1 VLLHRLVASALPAL
15 LGPFALL
22 TLATSPLAAQPPGR
36 TAVVDVRVLDQSG
49 GVVTEAEVLV
59 ARGSEASQAALAVEP
74 GRYVLSGL
82 LPGRYLITVAKA
94 GFAAISV
101 EAAAYVG
108 RTVTVP
114 VTLEPAALTDLVTVE
129 AVVPAGST
137 AYKLPATLHETPRS
151 LTIMDSAR
159 MRAQNLRSVP
169 EALAYV
175 PGMFVNSYRTEGYH
189 FYARGYRMG
198 PEDTRIDGFAGI
210 NAGGG
215 FGASL
220 FGVEQAVVLRGP
232 AGLLYGSAGSP
243 GGLIN
248 LVTKKPLDVRRTQL
262 DVRTGGYAG
271 RGVSLGERGTAAFD
285 LDSTGPLTRDGRVLY
300 RALVTTENASYFTND
315 VIDQNRYAN
324 ASITWRLDRHGR
336 VTLTPIAQ
344 WSRLNRPAGG
354 GIVVSPSTS
363 LTTSD
368 GVAGPINMAD
378 LSPHDVNLSSGGRI
392 DETFWTGADFRAQ
405 ATRAL
410 TLNASYRFIRFDTD
424 VDQFR
429 PQVTT
434 SAQIAALRDLGLVER
449 VHSKS
454 GNDRR
459 YHNFD
464 VNGTYELRPSS
475 SWKSLVQVG
484 LNGRLATLRAT
495 SPAGPTPSPQ
505 SPLNVYTGETRA
517 PLVPNYP
524 ALAWGAP
531 ADDRFWNTYV
541 QNQTSLAGGK
551 VVATVGLGYGENDPA
566 VGAVRTSDVM
576 PNAALVVNATR
587 SLALFGSY
595 ATSYNPT
602 DPASESALGERGTF
616 GPAVGENLE
625 IGAKYDLPGRRASWS
640 LSWFRNQI
648 DNALVQSGPADLN
661 PNGNRYYV
669 EAGTRRSRGV
679 ELSAEMRPLDT
690 WLVTGAVSY
699 LNAIYTGEA
708 PPSAAV
714 TAAIPGSRAEK
725 SPEWSWSLWTR
736 YDRPEGR
743 LRGLGAAL
751 GLIWQAE
758 RLGGNGAR
766 TPAAP
771 DPLVLPAF
779 TRVDAALFYRVNQR
793 MDLSLNLENLL
804 DETIFVSGTVG
815 SSLEVAAPRTI
826 AFRVGYRL
834 N

>member
-1 VLLHRLVASALPAL
+1 MPCCHLVAFTL
-15 LGPFALL
+15 L
-22 TLATSPLAAQPPGR
+22 TSPLAAQQPAR

-49 GVVTEAEVLV
+49 AAVTDAEVLV
-59 ARGSEASQAALAVEP
+59 ARGSESPRAAPAVDP
-74 GRYVLSGL
+74 GRYLLSGL
-82 LPGRYLITVAKA
+82 LPGRYVITVAKA

-114 VTLEPAALTDLVTVE
+114 VILAPAGLTDLVTVE
-129 AVVPAGST
+129 AVAPAGST

-151 LTIMDSAR
+151 LTIIDAAR
-159 MRAQNLRSVP
+159 MREQNFHSVP
-169 EALAYV
+169 DALAYV
-175 PGMFVNSYRTEGYH
+175 PGIFVNSYRAEGYH

-248 LVTKKPLDVRRTQL
+248 LITKKPLDLRRTRL

-271 RGVSLGERGTAAFD
+271 SGVTLGDRGTAAFD

-315 VIDQNRYAN
+315 VVDRNRYAN

-363 LTTSD
+363 LSVSD
-368 GVAGPINMAD
+368 GVASPIDVAD

-392 DETFWTGADFRAQ
+392 DETFWTGADLRAQ

-424 VDQFR
+424 IDQFT

-434 SAQIAALRDLGLVER
+434 AAQIAALRDLGLVQR
-449 VHSKS
+449 VHRTS
-454 GNDRR
+454 GNQRR
-459 YHNFD
+459 YHNLD
-464 VNGTYELRPSS
+464 VNGTYELRPGG

-495 SPAGPTPSPQ
+495 GPAGPTPGPQ
-505 SPLNVYTGETRA
+505 SPLDVYTGETLA
-517 PLVPNYP
+517 PLVPDFP

-531 ADDRFWNTYV
+531 TDDGFWNTYV

-551 VVATVGLGYGENDPA
+551 VVATIGLGYGENDPA

-595 ATSYNPT
+595 ATSYN
-602 DPASESALGERGTF
+602 
-616 GPAVGENLE
+616 
-625 IGAKYDLPGRRASWS
+625 
-640 LSWFRNQI
+640 
-648 DNALVQSGPADLN
+648 
-661 PNGNRYYV
+661 
-669 EAGTRRSRGV
+669 
-679 ELSAEMRPLDT
+679 
-690 WLVTGAVSY
+690 
-699 LNAIYTGEA
+699 
-708 PPSAAV
+708 
-714 TAAIPGSRAEK
+714 
-725 SPEWSWSLWTR
+725 
-736 YDRPEGR
+736 
-743 LRGLGAAL
+743 
-751 GLIWQAE
+751 
-758 RLGGNGAR
+758 
-766 TPAAP
+766 
-771 DPLVLPAF
+771 
-779 TRVDAALFYRVNQR
+779 
-793 MDLSLNLENLL
+793 
-804 DETIFVSGTVG
+804 
-815 SSLEVAAPRTI
+815 
-826 AFRVGYRL
+826 
-834 N
+834 